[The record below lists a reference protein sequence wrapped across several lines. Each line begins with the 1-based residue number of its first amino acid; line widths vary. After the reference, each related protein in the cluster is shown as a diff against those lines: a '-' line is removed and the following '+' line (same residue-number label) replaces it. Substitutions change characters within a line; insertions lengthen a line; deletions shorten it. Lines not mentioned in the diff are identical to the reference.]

1 MKFAAIA
8 AATAL
13 TLAACAGTE
22 AEAVELGG
30 GLSVGAELDNKYNVD
45 DEKFTMTLSPEVGY
59 SAWGADFTVGTDL
72 NLYNGDEFGLNED
85 KAPTVDFGVEYG
97 IGLWGL
103 TSTAYAETGWNF
115 ETEKQSAVELGL
127 KFAF

>member
-1 MKFAAIA
+1 MKIAAIA

-22 AEAVELGG
+22 AEAVELFG

-59 SAWGADFTVGTDL
+59 SAWGADFEVSTDL

-85 KAPTVDFGVEYG
+85 KAPTVDFDVEYG

-103 TSTAYAETGWNF
+103 TSTAYAGTGWNF
-115 ETEKQSAVELGL
+115 ETEDQTPIELGL

>member
-1 MKFAAIA
+1 MKIAAIA
-8 AATAL
+8 AATMV

-59 SAWGADFTVGTDL
+59 SAWGADFEVSTDL

-85 KAPTVDFGVEYG
+85 KAPTVDFDVEYG

-103 TSTAYAETGWNF
+103 TSTAYAGTGWNF

-127 KFAF
+127 KFEF

>member
-8 AATAL
+8 AATMV

-22 AEAVELGG
+22 AEAADLGG

-45 DEKFTMTLSPEVGY
+45 DEKFTMTVTPEVGY
-59 SAWGADFTVGTDL
+59 AFAGADFTVSSEL
-72 NLYNGDEFGLNED
+72 NLYNGDKFALNED
-85 KAPTVDFGVEYG
+85 KAPTVDFDVEYG

-103 TSTAYAETGWNF
+103 SSTAYAGTGWNF
-115 ETEKQSAVELGL
+115 ETEKQSPVEIGL
-127 KFAF
+127 KFSF

>member
-1 MKFAAIA
+1 MKIAAIA
-8 AATAL
+8 AATMV

-59 SAWGADFTVGTDL
+59 SAWGADFEVSTDL

-85 KAPTVDFGVEYG
+85 KAPTVDLGVEYG

>member
-1 MKFAAIA
+1 MKIAAIA
-8 AATAL
+8 AATMV

-22 AEAVELGG
+22 AEAVELFG

-45 DEKFTMTLSPEVGY
+45 DEKFTMTVSPEVGY
-59 SAWGADFTVGTDL
+59 STWGADFTASTDL

-103 TSTAYAETGWNF
+103 TSTAYAETGYNF

-127 KFAF
+127 KFKF